1 MLRVGVIGAGKV
13 AERMHLPG
21 FAKAK
26 GCKVTAIADVNVKLA
41 EEIAGRF
48 GIAEVHRDWKK
59 MLKTAD
65 IDAVSVCTPNF
76 LHCPMVVGSAKAGK
90 HVLVEKPIAT
100 SMQEVKRM
108 VTAARK
114 ARRIL
119 MVEQPQRFRPA
130 HNVMRALLAKK
141 IVGKIN
147 HVIGRFGH
155 GGPEGWAPDSN
166 WFFDPKRAFAGAM
179 ADLGIHLVDLMRHM
193 VPTPVAEVCGM
204 VATVQRKGRTKVEDL
219 GALTFRYKDGSLG
232 QACAS
237 WCLKPGGMRIEVS
250 GSKGVIVLDQGE
262 VTVYA
267 AKKGSWKPEITK
279 PKIPAKNK
287 DGTPWQY
294 FVKCIKNRRKPFID
308 GVEGGRSLEV
318 LVAGFKSHK
327 TGRHVK
333 LPLIK
338 L

>member
-1 MLRVGVIGAGKV
+1 MLKVGVIGAGKV

-21 FAKAK
+21 FAQAR
-26 GCKVTAIADVNVKLA
+26 GCKVTAIADVNTKLA
-41 EEIAGRF
+41 DEIAGRF
-48 GIAEVHRDWKK
+48 GIAEVYGDWKK
-59 MLKTAD
+59 MLKKAD
-65 IDAVSVCTPNF
+65 VDAVSVCTPNF
-76 LHCPMVVGSAKAGK
+76 LHCPMAVASSKAGK
-90 HVLVEKPIAT
+90 HVMVEKPIAT

-119 MVEQPQRFRPA
+119 MVEQPQRFKPA
-130 HNVMRALLAKK
+130 HNVMKALLAKN
-141 IVGKIN
+141 IVGKVH

-193 VPTPVAEVCGM
+193 VPTPITEVCGI

-219 GALTFRYKDGSLG
+219 GALTLRYKDGTIG

-237 WCLKPGGMRIEVS
+237 WCFKPGGMRIEVS
-250 GSKGVIVLDQGE
+250 GSKGVIVLDHGK
-262 VTVYA
+262 VIVSTVQ
-267 AKKGSWKPEITK
+267 KGKWQPKTVE

-287 DGTPWQY
+287 DGSPWQY
-294 FVKCIKNRRKPFID
+294 FVKCVKARRKPFID

-318 LVAGFKSHK
+318 LIAGFKSHK

-333 LPLIK
+333 LPLLK